1 MLSPGTL
8 LHGRYRILKPLGAGG
23 MGQVF
28 EVNDETTPTD
38 SLKILKISSR
48 TLPDTEKFFRREAQV
63 LKQSDHPG
71 IPRMAPTDG
80 YFCECLEENGEP
92 IHCLVMEKVP
102 GIDLLHWLSEPHHVL
117 TETMALD
124 WLKQMVEILAYLRE
138 RVVLHRDIKPA
149 NIMLRPDGKLVLID
163 FGIAR
168 AVTTTFQNKQKR
180 DRTGTRIYSLG
191 YAPPEQMDGRAVPQS
206 DFFALGRTMMHLLS
220 KTHPSELP
228 TSSSSGQI
236 RLDWGNH
243 AAQIS
248 PRFVQLLDDLTAPF
262 PAHRP
267 QTTQEIL
274 RAIAQIEAE
283 HSRFPHWSEVA
294 KTFLWS
300 SLIMAFWLGIRS
312 LGLLQPAELWAYDL
326 FMRLRPLEPPDDRIT
341 IITIDDEDI
350 AWQNAQGMKMEEGRS
365 LSDEALFQIL
375 NQLFSNSNSFS
386 PRVVGLDIFQDYPSA
401 AAYPHLANTLASN
414 DRFFAICSHS
424 DPSTGDAGIPNRSEV
439 ARQQIGFS
447 DAANDTDGVLRRHL
461 LFMEARERSPCLA
474 EFSFST
480 LVALRYLHDEGI
492 TNSFPSS
499 QTIEMHGTTFQPLQ
513 SRSGGY
519 QKVDSMGGQVL
530 LNYRALESPLDI
542 APSIS
547 LRSFLEGESDPNLL
561 HGSIVLIGATALSGI
576 DFHNTP
582 IDQNRN
588 QLVPGVFVQAH
599 KISQIISAVLDQR
612 PLLIASSEIHS
623 VIWIAFWSFVY
634 GIGFITFKNRKYIA
648 LFPLFFSVISVG
660 VCFWIFI
667 TGFWFPIIPVL
678 LVILTIS
685 LYLKPNSL
693 TFRTIIKLLKPFH
706 LFKL

>member
-63 LKQSDHPG
+63 LQQSNHPG
-71 IPRMAPTDG
+71 ILRMAPTDG
-80 YFCECLEENGEP
+80 YFRESLDEYDEP

-117 TETMALD
+117 TETIALD
-124 WLKQMVEILAYLRE
+124 WLKQLVEILAYLHE
-138 RVVLHRDIKPA
+138 RDVFHRDIKPA
-149 NIMLRPDGKLVLID
+149 NIMLRLDGKLVLID

-180 DRTGTRIYSLG
+180 DRTGTVAHSRG

-236 RLDWGNH
+236 RLEWGNYE
-243 AAQIS
+243 AQIS

-283 HSRFPHWSEVA
+283 HSRFPQWSEVA

-300 SLIMAFWLGIRS
+300 SLITAFWLGIRS

-326 FMRLRPLEPPDDRIT
+326 FMRLRPLETPDDRIT

-350 AWQNAQGMKMEEGRS
+350 AWQDAQGMNRRDSQS
-365 LSDEALFQIL
+365 LSDEALWQLLQRLEKFQ
-375 NQLFSNSNSFS
+375 
-386 PRVVGLDIFQDYPSA
+386 PRVIGLDIYRDFPVSEDYPE
-401 AAYPHLANTLASN
+401 LAEYLATS
-414 DRFFAICSHS
+414 DRIIGTCKVS
-424 DPSTGDAGIPNRSEV
+424 DTISSSAGISSPPEIRSNYL
-439 ARQQIGFS
+439 GFS
-447 DAANDTDGVLRRHL
+447 DIVTDPDQVVRRHL
-461 LFMEARERSPCLA
+461 LYMPAIERSPCVSEYALSSLLA
-474 EFSFST
+474 
-480 LVALRYLHDEGI
+480 LDYLGKSGDFTANQDWKIQNTIFERI
-492 TNSFPSS
+492 TKNTP
-499 QTIEMHGTTFQPLQ
+499 
-513 SRSGGY
+513 GY
-519 QKVDSMGGQVL
+519 NTADILGGQIF
-530 LNYRALESPLDI
+530 LNYRSLSSPLAI
-542 APSIS
+542 ARRIPLRDFLSLNSSTIRDQKSIIS
-547 LRSFLEGESDPNLL
+547 DQVILIGITADSTFDWHEIPLRSPYPRGM
-561 HGSIVLIGATALSGI
+561 
-576 DFHNTP
+576 
-582 IDQNRN
+582 
-588 QLVPGVFVQAH
+588 PGVIIQAH
-599 KISQIISAVLDQR
+599 MVSQILSAVLDNR
-612 PLLIASSEIHS
+612 SPLKTLNFFQELVWFTSWILLGHLTTLFLKARVHRTVIISLTTCILISISF
-623 VIWIAFWSFVY
+623 WILVQ
-634 GIGFITFKNRKYIA
+634 GV
-648 LFPLFFSVISVG
+648 LISV
-660 VCFWIFI
+660 V
-667 TGFWFPIIPVL
+667 P
-678 LVILTIS
+678 LVIILVS
-685 LYLKPNSL
+685 VHVCSEWNHG
-693 TFRTIIKLLKPFH
+693 TFRKFLNFSNRNFIRH
-706 LFKL
+706 